1 MAGLNGRFQQTFQSL
16 LIGLMAAVLFLLLFY
31 YIFPAAREII
41 KVLVPVVLPFALA
54 ALLAA
59 IIDPAVNLLEEK
71 LKIGRGWAVITT
83 LLLVLAI
90 MGVALFYLLA
100 NLIVELESLVL
111 NLPAQARSL
120 GAILQDYF
128 YRLQGFYFGGNLPP
142 DILSSFQSLLN
153 NAVNVLKGILTQ
165 IVQVLV
171 IIVSSLPDLF
181 IFVII
186 TLVATYFFSRDKEL
200 ILRTLLRVMPAGW
213 RERTSRVFNSLGQA
227 IIGYLRAEILLISLQ
242 MTQSVLGLLIL
253 KVDYALTLAFLIGL
267 ADLLPIV
274 GPGTVF
280 IPWIII
286 EFILGHYGLGLAL
299 LILYAFI
306 IILRQ
311 VLQPKLVAV
320 NLGLHPLTTL
330 IALYAGLK
338 LLGVVGL
345 ALGPLTIVLLKA
357 FFRSGQEVN
366 K

>member
-16 LIGLMAAVLFLLLFY
+16 LLALMGAILFLLLFY
-31 YIFPAAREII
+31 YIFPAVREII
-41 KVLVPVVLPFALA
+41 KALVPVVLPFALA
-54 ALLAA
+54 GLLAA
-59 IIDPAVNLLEEK
+59 IIDPVVNFIEK
-71 LKIGRGWAVITT
+71 RGKIGRGWAVIAT

-90 MGVALFYLLA
+90 FSIALFYLIA
-100 NLIVELESLVL
+100 NLIIELESLVMT
-111 NLPAQARSL
+111 LPAQARSL
-120 GAILQDYF
+120 GAIMQDYF
-128 YRLQGFYFGGNLPP
+128 YRLQSFYFGGNLPP
-142 DILSSFQSLLN
+142 DIFSTLQALLN
-153 NAVNVLKGILTQ
+153 NGVNVLKNVLTQ
-165 IVQVLV
+165 TAQGLV
-171 IIVSSLPDLF
+171 ILVSSLPEFF

-186 TLVATYFFSRDKEL
+186 TLVATYFCSRDKEL
-200 ILRTLLRVMPAGW
+200 ILKTLLRVMPAGW
-213 RERTSRVFNSLGQA
+213 RERTSRVCNSLGRA

-253 KVDYALTLAFLIGL
+253 KVDYALTLAFLIGV
-267 ADLLPIV
+267 ADFLPIV

-320 NLGLHPLTTL
+320 NLGLYPLTTL

-345 ALGPLTIVLLKA
+345 ALGPLTIVVLKA
-357 FFRSGQEVN
+357 FFRSEQGVD

>member
-16 LIGLMAAVLFLLLFY
+16 LLALMGAILFLLLFY
-31 YIFPAAREII
+31 YIFPAVREII
-41 KVLVPVVLPFALA
+41 KALVPVVLPFALA
-54 ALLAA
+54 GLLAA
-59 IIDPAVNLLEEK
+59 IIDPVVNFIEK
-71 LKIGRGWAVITT
+71 RGKIGRGWAVIAT

-90 MGVALFYLLA
+90 FSIALFYLIA
-100 NLIVELESLVL
+100 NLIIELESLVMT
-111 NLPAQARSL
+111 LPAQARSL

-128 YRLQGFYFGGNLPP
+128 YRLQSFYFGGNLPP
-142 DILSSFQSLLN
+142 DILSTLQALLN
-153 NAVNVLKGILTQ
+153 NGVNVLKNVLTQ
-165 IVQVLV
+165 TAQGLV
-171 IIVSSLPDLF
+171 ILVSSLPEFF

-186 TLVATYFFSRDKEL
+186 TLVATYFCSRDKEL
-200 ILRTLLRVMPAGW
+200 ILKTLLRVMPAGW
-213 RERTSRVFNSLGQA
+213 RERTSRVCNSLGRA

-253 KVDYALTLAFLIGL
+253 KVDYALTLAFLIGV
-267 ADLLPIV
+267 ADFLPIV

-345 ALGPLTIVLLKA
+345 ALGPLTIVVLKA
-357 FFRSGQEVN
+357 FFRSEQGVD

>member
-1 MAGLNGRFQQTFQSL
+1 MAGLNGRFQQAFQSL
-16 LIGLMAAVLFLLLFY
+16 LLALMGAVLFLLLFY
-31 YIFPAAREII
+31 YIFPAVREIV
-41 KVLVPVVLPFALA
+41 KAVVPVLLPFALA
-54 ALLAA
+54 GLLAA
-59 IIDPAVNLLEEK
+59 IIDPVVNFIEK
-71 LKIGRGWAVITT
+71 KGKIGRGWAVITT

-90 MGVALFYLLA
+90 LSVALFYLIA
-100 NLIVELESLVL
+100 NLIVELESLVMT
-111 NLPAQARSL
+111 LPAQARSL
-120 GAILQDYF
+120 GALLQDYF
-128 YRLQGFYFGGNLPP
+128 YRLQSFYFGGNLPP
-142 DILSSFQSLLN
+142 DIFSTLQTLLN
-153 NAVNVLKGILTQ
+153 NAVNFLKQILTQ
-165 IVQVLV
+165 TAQGLV
-171 IIVSSLPDLF
+171 ILVSSLPDLF

-200 ILRTLLRVMPAGW
+200 ILRTMLRIMPAGW
-213 RERTSRVFNSLGQA
+213 RERTSRVFNSLGRA

-320 NLGLHPLTTL
+320 NLGLYPLTTL

-345 ALGPLTIVLLKA
+345 ALGPLTIVVLKA
-357 FFRSGQEVN
+357 FFRSEQGVE